1 MKMGKNDIIISKN
14 QVRKAGENVRDDK
27 ATNEDYKTISL
38 WRSKHISIMTA
49 MVNAI
54 NRKLKKV
61 NNLKAIIVARRL
73 KRLSSIE
80 FQLKRFP
87 NMNLTRCKIL
97 LGLGLFLKNYSK
109 SKIFKSLWN
118 KPIQKRIK
126 RLSLNLN

>member
-1 MKMGKNDIIISKN
+1 MGKNDIIISKN

-80 FQLKRFP
+80 FKLKRFQIG
-87 NMNLTRCKIL
+87 RAHV
-97 LGLGLFLKNYSK
+97 
-109 SKIFKSLWN
+109 
-118 KPIQKRIK
+118 
-126 RLSLNLN
+126 